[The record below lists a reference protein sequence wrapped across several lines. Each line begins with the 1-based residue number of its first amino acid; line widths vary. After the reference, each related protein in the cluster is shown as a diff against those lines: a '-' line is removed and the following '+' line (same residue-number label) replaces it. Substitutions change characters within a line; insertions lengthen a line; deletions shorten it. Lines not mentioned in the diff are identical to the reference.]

1 MKNLKRILSLMVA
14 LVLCLGMASV
24 ASAASYDA
32 YPDADEVSYEEAM
45 DVLVAL
51 GIIEGT
57 DSGTLDP
64 TGTLT
69 REQAAKIIAYLC
81 LGETSA
87 EALTAY
93 TAPFTDVAADRWS
106 AGFIAYCSSAGII
119 NGRGDGTFDPE
130 AEVTGYEFAKI
141 VLAALGYGAN
151 GEFTG
156 SNWAL
161 NTASYGTQVGIF
173 SDSTETTLNDAITR
187 EEAALYAFNALTG
200 AMTVSYSST
209 LDAYYSGTTPFADI
223 AEEDEYL
230 YTLGYQV
237 YDLEQGDSGIDDFGR
252 VGYAWEVDGTE
263 ITDTYSDDPAATFTG
278 EVTSAEIYSE
288 VGSSYAGNAT
298 LYVDGEQLE
307 DFPITRNNTVDS
319 VGYLS
324 SQTYVYTDSDT
335 YEVTIVVI
343 NTYLGEITAVDDGE
357 VTVTVYDFGL
367 SETDANMR
375 QHGVNVSGSYDY
387 ETTAFN
393 EDEFVLVTVA
403 GGEIQSMQAA
413 GAVNGVMDAL
423 SDDYLVIDG
432 TSYDKSDTYGEHG
445 DSEDNEDYDSEY
457 TFYLDQNGY
466 VLGSEI
472 YEEADADYSSYI
484 YVDGSEVSRNALTGV
499 SAQISVQYLDGT
511 TEILDLYVTESSG
524 KYYYTLN
531 GVKTEITESDGAE
544 LSALADGGFF
554 RYSMNDSGYV
564 SLRSLSSS
572 SQDAAGW
579 VSNDI
584 DVESDTRALYIDS
597 YDGTTDDYTTAG
609 FGDTPTRSVYLNS
622 STNLYVIDDDE
633 DVTLVSGYSDIKGY
647 SDDGVAILMFYNGNV
662 VEDIYVF
669 GGSYSSSGNY
679 ALYVGRYTTSDET
692 YYQFYQDGVTL
703 EYTSDSTLNLT
714 TKSVYNLEVSGD
726 TIESYDLEMSY
737 GQAEE
742 VTRSRTDYFT
752 TDSGTYYYDDDV
764 VVYDYTNSNAEAT
777 LSGGDWVVYAPDDGM
792 VAAIYIVSDPAD
804 SGDADNTGSDIT
816 ISNVSFNS
824 NNGNLRFTGTPIG
837 RTVYIEVELFT
848 TGSGYSTLN
857 VTSAVL
863 TGNAQRLTDRTYTT
877 AGDYRVTFYA
887 DEDMTEV
894 IDTFYIT
901 NSYSGT

>member
-57 DSGTLDP
+57 DSGSLDP

-87 EALTAY
+87 E
-93 TAPFTDVAADRWS
+93 
-106 AGFIAYCSSAGII
+106 
-119 NGRGDGTFDPE
+119 
-130 AEVTGYEFAKI
+130 
-141 VLAALGYGAN
+141 
-151 GEFTG
+151 
-156 SNWAL
+156 
-161 NTASYGTQVGIF
+161 
-173 SDSTETTLNDAITR
+173 
-187 EEAALYAFNALTG
+187 
-200 AMTVSYSST
+200 
-209 LDAYYSGTTPFADI
+209 
-223 AEEDEYL
+223 
-230 YTLGYQV
+230 
-237 YDLEQGDSGIDDFGR
+237 
-252 VGYAWEVDGTE
+252 
-263 ITDTYSDDPAATFTG
+263 
-278 EVTSAEIYSE
+278 IYSE
-288 VGSSYAGNAT
+288 VGSSYAGDAT

-324 SQTYVYTDSDT
+324 SETYVYTDSDT

-357 VTVTVYDFGL
+357 VTVTVYDSGL

-432 TSYDKSDTYGEHG
+432 TSYDKSDTYGELAE
-445 DSEDNEDYDSEY
+445 SEDNEDYDSEY

-524 KYYYTLN
+524 KYYYALN
-531 GVKTEITESDGAE
+531 GEKTEIDEGDGA
-544 LSALADGGFF
+544 
-554 RYSMNDSGYV
+554 
-564 SLRSLSSS
+564 
-572 SQDAAGW
+572 
-579 VSNDI
+579 
-584 DVESDTRALYIDS
+584 
-597 YDGTTDDYTTAG
+597 
-609 FGDTPTRSVYLNS
+609 
-622 STNLYVIDDDE
+622 DE
-633 DVTLVSGYSDIKGY
+633 N
-647 SDDGVAILMFYNGNV
+647 VAILVFYNGNV

-692 YYQFYQDGVTL
+692 YYQLYQDGVIL
-703 EYTSDSTLNLT
+703 EYTYDGTLSLT
-714 TKSVYNLEVSGD
+714 TKSVYDLEVSGS
-726 TIESYDLEMSY
+726 TIESCDLVMSY

-752 TDSGTYYYDDDV
+752 TDDDTYYYDDDV
-764 VVYDYTNSNAEAT
+764 VVYDYTADNTPAT
-777 LSGGDWVVYAPDDGM
+777 LTGGDYVVFAIDDGL
-792 VAAIYIVSDPAD
+792 VAAIYIVPDPAD
-804 SGDADNTGSDIT
+804 EGDGETGSSDIT
-816 ISNVSFNS
+816 LSNVYIGDAGALN
-824 NNGNLRFTGTPIG
+824 FTASKADE
-837 RTVYIEVELFT
+837 TVYIVVEKFMD
-848 TGSGYSTLN
+848 SS
-857 VTSAVL
+857 
-863 TGNAQRLTDRTYTT
+863 YTT
-877 AGDYRVTFYA
+877 LIELTETTDGDRQWTTRLFESSDYRVTFYA
-887 DEDMTEV
+887 DEDHEELIGTYYLES
-894 IDTFYIT
+894 TYT
-901 NSYSGT
+901 GSGT

>member
-57 DSGTLDP
+57 DSGSLAP

-156 SNWAL
+156 TNWAL

-173 SDSTETTLNDAITR
+173 SDSTDTTLNDAITR

-263 ITDTYSDDPAATFTG
+263 ITDTYTDDPAATFTG

-288 VGSSYAGNAT
+288 VGSSYAGDAT

-324 SQTYVYTDSDT
+324 SETYVYTDSDT

-357 VTVTVYDFGL
+357 VTVTVYDSGL
-367 SETDANMR
+367 SETDENMR

-432 TSYDKSDTYGEHG
+432 TSYDKSDTYGELAE
-445 DSEDNEDYDSEY
+445 SEDNEDYDSEY

-484 YVDGSEVSRNALTGV
+484 YVDGSEVSRNALTGT

-531 GVKTEITESDGAE
+531 GEKTEIDESDGDE
-544 LSALADGGFF
+544 LSALEDGGFF

-579 VSNDI
+579 VS
-584 DVESDTRALYIDS
+584 DTPTISIGSSSRALLINGDS
-597 YDGTTDDYTTAG
+597 SGYDAAD
-609 FGDTPTRSVYLNS
+609 FGDTPASSVYLNS

-633 DVTLVSGYSDIKGY
+633 DVTLVSGYDDIKGY
-647 SDDGVAILMFYNGNV
+647 SDGDGDGENVAILVFYNGNV

-679 ALYVGRYTTSDET
+679 ALYVGRYTTSGET

-703 EYTSDSTLNLT
+703 EYTYDGTLSLT
-714 TKSVYNLEVSGD
+714 TKSVYDLEVSGS
-726 TIESYDLEMSY
+726 TIESCDLVMSY

-752 TDSGTYYYDDDV
+752 TDDDTYYYDDDV
-764 VVYDYTNSNAEAT
+764 VVYDYT
-777 LSGGDWVVYAPDDGM
+777 
-792 VAAIYIVSDPAD
+792 
-804 SGDADNTGSDIT
+804 ADNTPAT
-816 ISNVSFNS
+816 
-824 NNGNLRFTGTPIG
+824 
-837 RTVYIEVELFT
+837 
-848 TGSGYSTLN
+848 
-857 VTSAVL
+857 
-863 TGNAQRLTDRTYTT
+863 LTDGDRQWTT
-877 AGDYRVTFYA
+877 RLFESGDYRVTFYA
-887 DEDMTEV
+887 DEDHEEL
-894 IDTFYIT
+894 I
-901 NSYSGT
+901 GTYYLESTYTGSST

>member
-57 DSGTLDP
+57 DSGSLDP

-87 EALTAY
+87 E
-93 TAPFTDVAADRWS
+93 
-106 AGFIAYCSSAGII
+106 
-119 NGRGDGTFDPE
+119 
-130 AEVTGYEFAKI
+130 
-141 VLAALGYGAN
+141 
-151 GEFTG
+151 
-156 SNWAL
+156 
-161 NTASYGTQVGIF
+161 
-173 SDSTETTLNDAITR
+173 
-187 EEAALYAFNALTG
+187 
-200 AMTVSYSST
+200 
-209 LDAYYSGTTPFADI
+209 
-223 AEEDEYL
+223 
-230 YTLGYQV
+230 
-237 YDLEQGDSGIDDFGR
+237 
-252 VGYAWEVDGTE
+252 
-263 ITDTYSDDPAATFTG
+263 
-278 EVTSAEIYSE
+278 IYSE
-288 VGSSYAGNAT
+288 VGSSYAGDAT

-324 SQTYVYTDSDT
+324 SETYVYTDSDT

-357 VTVTVYDFGL
+357 VTVTVYDSGL

-375 QHGVNVSGSYDY
+375 QYGVNVSGSYDY
-387 ETTAFN
+387 ETIAFN

-432 TSYDKSDTYGEHG
+432 TSYDKSDTYGELAE
-445 DSEDNEDYDSEY
+445 SEDNEDYDSEY

-484 YVDGSEVSRNALTGV
+484 YVDGSEVSRNALTGT

-531 GVKTEITESDGAE
+531 GVKTEIDEADGAE
-544 LSALADGGFF
+544 LSDLEDGGFF
-554 RYSMNDSGYV
+554 RYSVNDSGYV

-579 VSNDI
+579 VENDI

-609 FGDTPTRSVYLNS
+609 FGDTPTSSVYLNS

-669 GGSYSSSGNY
+669 GGSYSSKGNY

-703 EYTSDSTLNLT
+703 EYTSDSTLSLT
-714 TKSVYNLEVSGD
+714 TKSVYDLEVSGS
-726 TIESYDLEMSY
+726 TIESCDLVMSY

-752 TDSGTYYYDDDV
+752 TDDGTYYYDDDV
-764 VVYDYTNSNAEAT
+764 VVYDYTADNTPAT
-777 LSGGDWVVYAPDDGM
+777 LTGGDYVVFAIDDGL
-792 VAAIYIVSDPAD
+792 VAAIYIVPDPAD
-804 SGDADNTGSDIT
+804 EGDGETGSSDIT
-816 ISNVSFNS
+816 LSNVYIGDAGALN
-824 NNGNLRFTGTPIG
+824 FTASKADE
-837 RTVYIEVELFT
+837 TVYIVVEKFMD
-848 TGSGYSTLN
+848 SGYTTLIE
-857 VTSAVL
+857 L
-863 TGNAQRLTDRTYTT
+863 TETTDGDRQWTTRLFESS
-877 AGDYRVTFYA
+877 DYRVTFYA
-887 DEDMTEV
+887 DEDHEELIGTYYLES
-894 IDTFYIT
+894 T
-901 NSYSGT
+901 YSGT